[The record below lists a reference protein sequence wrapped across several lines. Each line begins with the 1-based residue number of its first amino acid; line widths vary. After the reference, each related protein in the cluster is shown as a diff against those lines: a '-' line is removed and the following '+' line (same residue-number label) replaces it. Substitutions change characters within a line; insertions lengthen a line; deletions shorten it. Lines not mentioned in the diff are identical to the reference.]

1 MTEEFLPNVVEY
13 YVPDI
18 NIGTTSSANRVYS
31 KTKDQED
38 YELFE
43 AANPVTPI
51 EYAPISNPTFKGT
64 VTLPS
69 VSALSNDNTG
79 ATTSFVN
86 QVVGTK
92 LNALVDT
99 APQALSTQWMQTELL
114 LLLTQRHKH

>member
-1 MTEEFLPNVVEY
+1 MIEEFLPNVVEY

-18 NIGTTSSANRVYS
+18 NIDTTSSASRIYS

-38 YELFE
+38 FE
-43 AANPVTPI
+43 ILQASNPTVPI

-86 QVVGTK
+86 QVVGAK
-92 LNALVDT
+92 LNAVIDS
-99 APQALSTQWMQTELL
+99 APQA
-114 LLLTQRHKH
+114 